1 VPDYD
6 QFWESERE
14 PGQIPVKED
23 VLIDNMVLKIFL
35 KYDTDVSGY
44 LEKEEAFVL
53 VNDVLK
59 LRG

>member
-6 QFWESERE
+6 QFWQSERE

-35 KYDTDVSGY
+35 KYDTDLSGY

>member
-6 QFWESERE
+6 QFWQSERE